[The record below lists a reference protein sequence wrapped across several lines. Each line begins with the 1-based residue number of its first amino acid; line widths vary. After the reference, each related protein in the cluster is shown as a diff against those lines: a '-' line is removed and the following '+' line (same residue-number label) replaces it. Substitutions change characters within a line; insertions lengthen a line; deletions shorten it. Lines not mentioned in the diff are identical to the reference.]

1 MTPLRRTFAHS
12 APISA
17 DRMVKFADSH
27 NLAVAHLPQSA
38 SKKVWLDSAHSNGQA
53 PYTQSFARRV
63 KRVLDPVAAAIGLV
77 LLYPL
82 LLMIALIIRLESPG
96 PALFTQPRVG
106 CRNKL
111 FSCYKFRSMYH
122 HMAEPCVTTQATRN
136 DVRVTRFGR
145 FLRRTSLDEL
155 PQLLNVLRGDMS
167 LVGPRPHAP
176 NTRAGGNLFA
186 DVVPNYNERH
196 CVRPGITG
204 WAQVNGWRGE
214 TRTPED
220 IQMRVRYDM
229 DYIRDWSLL
238 FDFRILLLTLVRM
251 FNDDTAV

>member
-1 MTPLRRTFAHS
+1 VPGDDTLGAEIATSTAKM
-12 APISA
+12 
-17 DRMVKFADSH
+17 
-27 NLAVAHLPQSA
+27 
-38 SKKVWLDSAHSNGQA
+38 
-53 PYTQSFARRV
+53 
-63 KRVLDPVAAAIGLV
+63 VLDRFAALLGLV

-82 LLMIALIIRLESPG
+82 FLAIALIIRLESPG
-96 PALFTQPRVG
+96 PALFTQPRIGYREKV
-106 CRNKL
+106 

-122 HMAEPCVTTQATRN
+122 HMSEPCGTTQATRD

-145 FLRRTSLDEL
+145 FLRRSSLDEL
-155 PQLLNVLRGDMS
+155 PQLLNVLKGEMS

-176 NTRAGGNLFA
+176 STRAGGCLFV
-186 DVVPNYNERH
+186 DVVENYNERH

-229 DYIRDWSLL
+229 DYIRAWSLL
-238 FDFRILLLTLVRM
+238 FDVRILLLTLVRM